1 MAKLFMPALLASAL
15 AAGGVVLSGPSV
27 QPLPFT
33 ATSDAIPVTSDAAKV
48 WLLANQDSGA
58 VCLVTLT
65 RPVSSKTILAEPDFT
80 CDEVLADSL
89 QIEALQHRANG
100 NFALINGSGHS
111 LAEFAPDETGSL
123 ISSIN
128 GSSPLELVPNS

>member
-15 AAGGVVLSGPSV
+15 AAGGAVLSGPSV
-27 QPLPFT
+27 QPRPISAELV
-33 ATSDAIPVTSDAAKV
+33 ANPVTSDAAKV

-65 RPVSSKTILAEPDFT
+65 QPVSSKTILAEPDFT

-89 QIEALQHRANG
+89 QIEALQHRGNG

-123 ISSIN
+123 ISSNN